1 MADDHALRA
10 AAAPPAVKDFAAR
23 WHRVECWVASACFTL
38 IAALLIVDVVGRE
51 LLGPL
56 LRGLGLPV
64 GATAIPG
71 GQKLAVYAMVLGSF
85 CGVGIATASNSH
97 LVPRV
102 AWGWVPARWS
112 DGVSRIGDLFTA
124 LFMLGVA
131 WYGIEFVL
139 ASKATSMRAP
149 VLGWEVWPFQFAIPA
164 GFASAAVRYLVFAAF
179 PGLKP
184 PPPEF
189 QE

>member
-1 MADDHALRA
+1 MTALS
-10 AAAPPAVKDFAAR
+10 PPVPAGVRTFVDR
-23 WHRVECWVASACFTL
+23 WHRVECWVASIAFTL
-38 IAALLIVDVVGRE
+38 IGALLIVDVVGRE
-51 LLGPL
+51 LLAPL
-56 LRGLGLPV
+56 LRSV
-64 GATAIPG
+64 GVAVGSTTIPG
-71 GQKLAVYAMVLGSF
+71 SQKIAVYAMVLGSF
-85 CGVGIATASNSH
+85 CGIGIATATSSH

-102 AWGWVPARWS
+102 AFGWVPRDWS
-112 DGVSRIGDLFTA
+112 DTVGRLGDLFTA
-124 LFMLGVA
+124 CFMFAVA
-131 WYGIEFVL
+131 WYGVQFVL
-139 ASKATSMRAP
+139 SSKETGMRAP

>member
-1 MADDHALRA
+1 MAHPP
-10 AAAPPAVKDFAAR
+10 APPVPAR
-23 WHRVECWVASACFTL
+23 VRAFVDGWHRAECRIAAGAFTL

-56 LRGLGLPV
+56 LRGLGVPV
-64 GATAIPG
+64 GATSIPG
-71 GQKLAVYAMVLGSF
+71 GQKIAVFAMVLGSF
-85 CGVGIATASNSH
+85 AGIGIATATNSH

-102 AWGWVPARWS
+102 AFGWIPASWAPA
-112 DGVSRIGDLFTA
+112 IGRLADLLTA
-124 LFMLGVA
+124 AFMLAVA
-131 WYGIEFVL
+131 GYALQFVQ
-139 ASKATSMRAP
+139 SSMATSMRAP
-149 VLGWEVWPFQFAIPA
+149 VLGWEVWPFQLAIPA
-164 GFASAAVRYLVFAAF
+164 GFASAALRYLLFAAW

>member
-1 MADDHALRA
+1 MTPATPPVPAGVKAFVAGWHRAECRVA
-10 AAAPPAVKDFAAR
+10 AAA
-23 WHRVECWVASACFTL
+23 FTL

-56 LRGLGLPV
+56 LRALGLEI
-64 GATAIPG
+64 GATSIPG
-71 GQKLAVYAMVLGSF
+71 GQKVAVFAMVLGSF
-85 CGVGIATASNSH
+85 CGIGIATATNSH

-102 AWGWVPARWS
+102 AFGWVPQRWAGTVAR
-112 DGVSRIGDLFTA
+112 VGDLFTA
-124 LFMLGVA
+124 VFMVAVAGYGVQ
-131 WYGIEFVL
+131 FVL
-139 ASKATSMRAP
+139 ASQATGMRAP
-149 VLGWEVWPFQFAIPA
+149 VLNWEVWPFQLAIPA
-164 GFASAAVRYLVFAAF
+164 GFASAAIRYLAFAAF

>member
-1 MADDHALRA
+1 MTTAHAPVPAGVRALAD
-10 AAAPPAVKDFAAR
+10 R
-23 WHRVECWVASACFTL
+23 WHRIECWIASGCFTL

-51 LLGPL
+51 LLGPA
-56 LRGLGLPV
+56 LRALGLPI

-71 GQKLAVYAMVLGSF
+71 GQKIAVYAMVLGSF
-85 CGVGIATASNSH
+85 CGVGIATATNAH

-102 AWGWVPARWS
+102 GHRWVPARWS
-112 DGVSRIGDLFTA
+112 DAVGRVGDLFTGA
-124 LFMLGVA
+124 FMLGVA
-131 WYGIEFVL
+131 WYGLQFAL
-139 ASKATSMRAP
+139 GSQATGMRAP
-149 VLGWEVWPFQFAIPA
+149 VLGWEVWPFQLAIPA
-164 GFASAAVRYLVFAAF
+164 GFASAALRYLAFAAC